1 MLPGVPDPVDGLH
14 AFIAARVPLS
24 AGDWGTIRAAFQPST
39 LRRKSLYLR
48 PGETCDR
55 LAFLARGCLTAS
67 YTHDKAE
74 VTTHIFVDGSFVA
87 DYYSYL
93 TATASRQSIRA
104 VQDCALLIADR
115 RAVSGLY
122 ESVPVWERLGRM
134 IAEDVYLC
142 AHERTESLLH
152 DTPEQR
158 YLKLAKTQ
166 PDLLARVPQ
175 YVIASYLGMTPE
187 TLSRIRG
194 RSRPAAAAKS

>member
-24 AGDWGTIRAAFQPST
+24 AGDWVTIRAAFEAST
-39 LRRKSLYLR
+39 LRRKDLYLR

-55 LAFLARGCLTAS
+55 IAFLAQGCLTAS
-67 YTHDKAE
+67 YDHEKAD
-74 VTTHIFVDGSFVA
+74 VTTHIFVDDSIVA
-87 DYYSYL
+87 DYYSFL
-93 TATASRQSIRA
+93 TATPSRQRIRA

-115 RAVSGLY
+115 RAVSRLY

-134 IAEDVYLC
+134 IAEEVYLC
-142 AHERTESLLH
+142 AHERTESFLH

-158 YLKLAKTQ
+158 YLKLTETQ
-166 PDLLARVPQ
+166 PALLERVPQ
-175 YVIASYLGMTPE
+175 YVIASYIGITPE

-194 RSRPAAAAKS
+194 RPR